1 MTLVKC
7 MSALDNRPEWE
18 KIINENT
25 PELPAICAYRYRI
38 PEAGSDSGYAV
49 YFYPHTTHDN
59 Y

>member
-7 MSALDNRPEWE
+7 MSALDNRPERE

-25 PELPAICAYRYRI
+25 PELPAIFAYRYHI
-38 PEAGSDSGYAV
+38 PEAGSDSGNAV
-49 YFYPHTTHDN
+49 YFYPYTTHDN

>member
-1 MTLVKC
+1 
-7 MSALDNRPEWE
+7 MSALDNRPERE

-38 PEAGSDSGYAV
+38 PEAGSDSGYTV
-49 YFYPHTTHDN
+49 YFYPYTTHDN